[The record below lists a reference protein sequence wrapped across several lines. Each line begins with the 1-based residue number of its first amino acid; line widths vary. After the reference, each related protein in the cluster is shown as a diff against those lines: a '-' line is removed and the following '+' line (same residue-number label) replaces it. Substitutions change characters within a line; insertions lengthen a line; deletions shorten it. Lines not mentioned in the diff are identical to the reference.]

1 MKLDRTKLNVIGI
14 DRMKIYVDVIGINT
28 EINAD
33 RYSVVTEKAK
43 RYYKVYD
50 YASGTYIKLSTLKFE
65 KLIADL
71 DKIDNVKYG
80 ISINKDRTKA
90 VLDIVLPRAT
100 YGTLHN
106 CYNVLDKTTILETL
120 ECVIEELK
128 DEGIELNA
136 PEEWEVFSLEVNK
149 TIIADRPL
157 ESYKDSLIWLLD
169 NAFNRGYAKQSNI
182 LKERLKDN
190 TVSTTMYFGTNRI
203 GKKIYDK
210 TSQIKDTLGIII
222 KENLIRLEL
231 TYNKEAIQKSFGGT
245 YLKNVLDKEKVEK
258 SYNKLTKELN
268 KYLKEFTDE
277 EIKYLESQFKKANFK
292 EIDRV
297 YKENAKGIFDIY
309 FLIEAIEKVYK
320 DMGNRNFNRD
330 IKKLLKNY
338 DSSLYGKYNKLHK
351 ILIAFNDDSIEF
363 GRFDT
368 IDTKYFKE

>member
-100 YGTLHN
+100 YGTVHN

-292 EIDRV
+292 ALFN
-297 YKENAKGIFDIY
+297 KDIY
-309 FLIEAIEKVYK
+309 SVYGVQLDKLKQQGLICDNGTNIFLTPRGIDVSNYVFS
-320 DMGNRNFNRD
+320 DF
-330 IKKLLKNY
+330 LL
-338 DSSLYGKYNKLHK
+338 
-351 ILIAFNDDSIEF
+351 
-363 GRFDT
+363 
-368 IDTKYFKE
+368 